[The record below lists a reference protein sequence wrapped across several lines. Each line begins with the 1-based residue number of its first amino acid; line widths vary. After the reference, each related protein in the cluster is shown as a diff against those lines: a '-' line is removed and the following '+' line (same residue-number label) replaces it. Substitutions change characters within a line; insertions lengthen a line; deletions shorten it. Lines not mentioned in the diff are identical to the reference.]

1 MEHNKH
7 MPPPH
12 QDFCTAKPLNLSTPE
27 EHVRQDTEK
36 WLVSELNYAREN
48 IDIEYRIRVGSRRL
62 KADVVVFNRERGQ
75 ELDQHKNV
83 VGIVE
88 CKQSSMEEAEEQ
100 LKTYMA
106 VSSSC
111 EWGVAATRDAR
122 QFYRRLQGGE
132 IERIHAIPPFG
143 VSIDQVVRLK
153 KSDLKPAANLK
164 LRFKSILYHLYSN
177 TNIQSRTRL
186 CNEMTKILFCKIYD
200 ERLESETPI
209 FQCTPGKTYEQVK
222 QDIQENLWSQVL
234 SDLDS
239 TDAFQAKEEIILD
252 ANSVAYVVGE
262 LERLSLL
269 KTDHDV
275 IGAAFEVFAERYF
288 IGEKGEFFT
297 PRVAVTNAI
306 KFIDPNY
313 SDTIID
319 PACGS
324 GGFLI
329 QALEHVWG
337 KIKTSETDKKRKI
350 KRAPDYIFGIDKE
363 PDLVKVARSYMALIG
378 DGHTKIVDADSLK
391 PIDKWSERSRVT
403 LTDNVGQL
411 KKFDI
416 VITNPPFG
424 SNIKVTHKYIL
435 ENYELG
441 HLWEKQ
447 ENDNRWKKSDE
458 VAPTDP
464 QILFLELCIKLLKD
478 RGTMCIVL
486 PESVFGNPKEGYVR
500 QWLLD
505 NTTILAVWDCPQ
517 TLFLPHTNTK
527 TCMLFLKKEK
537 IGIQKILM
545 SHLQKVGHDQ
555 RGVEITKNGGSVDED
570 FSLAVNDWFNHP
582 IDQERTW
589 LGEVSRFVY
598 SDDLD
603 AENRLIPR
611 DHFLRDHTYSHECT
625 LGSLKDQGLVTVKTV
640 PCDVRQR
647 EYSQSGNIAFLRTS
661 DIGFLELRLPLKRVA
676 EEIYER
682 EKIKQDVQAFD
693 ILVVKDGTLRIGE
706 TVMLLEDDVN
716 VVLQGHFYKIRV
728 VNSKLLN
735 PFFLYWAMV
744 QAHSSILSRALVQ
757 VTLSSITTDRLN
769 QTVIPFPD
777 KEQQDSI
784 SKEVE
789 RILRQRKKF
798 RNEFQK
804 ISGIWN

>member
-1 MEHNKH
+1 MPE
-7 MPPPH
+7 MYPPPDSA
-12 QDFCTAKPLNLSTPE
+12 QNRDYCTNKPVDSSEAE
-27 EHVRQDTEK
+27 ERGRQDTEK

-48 IDIEYRIRVGSRRL
+48 VDIEYRIRVGSRRL
-62 KADVVVFNRERGQ
+62 KADIVVFNRERGP
-75 ELDQHKNV
+75 ELDQQKDI

-88 CKQSSMEEAEEQ
+88 CKQSSIEEAEEQ

-111 EWGVAATRDAR
+111 DWGVAATKDAR
-122 QFYRRLQGGE
+122 QFYRRFHSGE

-143 VSIDQVVRLK
+143 MSIGQVVRLK

-200 ERLESETPI
+200 ERLEFDVPF

-222 QDIQENLWSQVL
+222 QDIQDNLWSQVL

-239 TDAFQAKEEIILD
+239 TDAFHTNEEIVLD

-262 LERLSLL
+262 LERVSLL
-269 KTDHDV
+269 GTNHDV

-297 PRVAVTNAI
+297 PRVAVANAV
-306 KFIDPNY
+306 KFLDPNY

-337 KIKTSETDKKRKI
+337 KIKTSETDKQWKT

-403 LTDNVGQL
+403 LTDHTGQL
-411 KKFDI
+411 RQFDI
-416 VITNPPFG
+416 VVTNPPFG
-424 SNIKVTHKYIL
+424 SLIKVGHSYIL
-435 ENYELG
+435 RNYDLG

-447 ENDNRWKKSDE
+447 KNDNRWRKSNK
-458 VAPTDP
+458 VTPTDP
-464 QILFLELCIKLLKD
+464 QILFLELCIRLLKD
-478 RGTMCIVL
+478 GGTMCIVL
-486 PESVFGNPKEGYVR
+486 PESVFGNPTEGYVR

-505 NTTILAVWDCPQ
+505 NTMILAVWDCPQ

-527 TCMLFLKKEK
+527 TCMLFLRKEK
-537 IGIQKILM
+537 TGIQKILM

-555 RGVEITKNGGSVDED
+555 RGAEITKEGGVDED
-570 FSLAVNDWFNHP
+570 FSLAVEDWVNQP
-582 IDQERTW
+582 TEQERTW
-589 LGEVSRFVY
+589 RGKVSRFVY

-603 AENRLIPR
+603 TENRLIPR
-611 DHFLRDHTYSHECT
+611 DHFLRDHTYSREST
-625 LGSLKDQGLVTVKTV
+625 LGDLQDQGLITIKTV
-640 PCDVRQR
+640 PCKVKQR
-647 EYSQSGNIAFLRTS
+647 EYSETGEVPFLRTS
-661 DIGFLELRLPLKRVA
+661 DIGFLELRLPLKRVPV
-676 EEIYER
+676 EIYER
-682 EKIKQDVQAFD
+682 EKVKQDVRAFD

-716 VVLQGHFYKIRV
+716 IVLQGHFYKIRV
-728 VNSKLLN
+728 ANVEFLN

-757 VTLSSITTDRLN
+757 VTLSSITTDRLH
-769 QTVIPFPD
+769 QTVISFPD
-777 KEQQDSI
+777 KKQQDFI
-784 SKEVE
+784 GKKVE
-789 RILRQRKKF
+789 CILRQRKKF
-798 RNEFQK
+798 RCDFR
-804 ISGIWN
+804 